1 MGSLSQSNSSE
12 PKKLRIGI
20 LGTGRVARAIMS
32 GLRENGILVTQLIGR
47 DRERREMLGKEFD
60 VKRRSSLEDCDPEL
74 DLLLIAV
81 SDDAIEEASEAIP
94 PMKGLLAHTSGTRPL
109 DSVRN
114 GKAQGVFYPLQS
126 FSSKEE
132 PDWNRIPICV
142 EASGAEGAELLMQL
156 GKELSETV
164 HLLKGED
171 RQQLHLAAVIACN
184 FTNHLYGQAY
194 ELLESKGIPFQLLRE
209 LILHTSQRASE
220 GDPREMQTGPAARGD
235 RRTIEE
241 HLERLREKP
250 QLRALYRELSERI
263 LKEQHGNDEL

>member
-1 MGSLSQSNSSE
+1 MDQSKSSE
-12 PKKLRIGI
+12 LKNLRIGI
-20 LGTGRVARAIMS
+20 LGTGQVARALLS
-32 GLRENGILVTQLIGR
+32 GLNENGIPVEQLIGR
-47 DRERREMLGKEFD
+47 DRERREKLGKEFD
-60 VKRRSSLEDCDPEL
+60 VKRRVSLQDCDPEL

-94 PMKGLLAHTSGTRPL
+94 PMEGLLAHTSGTRPL

-126 FSSKEE
+126 FSSKKEV

-142 EASGAEGAELLMQL
+142 EASGTEGADLLMRL

-164 HLLKGED
+164 HVLKGED